1 MALHRENVIRAA
13 EKYVAK
19 GKLEAAIKEY
29 RKVLAENPND
39 ANTLN
44 RVGDLY
50 ARIERFDEAVKL
62 FSQIAEQ
69 YTRDGFFVKAIA
81 IYKKIIKLDPT
92 SLAVYERLAELYH
105 KQGLL
110 NEARTQYQVLADY
123 YEKHDNAASAI
134 TIYQRMAE
142 FEPDNPSFH
151 LKLAELYESQ
161 RLTEKAMKEY
171 RLLADLLIVA
181 GSVEEAVQVYLKA
194 LEVSSSDLDF
204 VRDAVSGLHDTGHV
218 GGAAKVLARAVE
230 LNPEAAGLARQVGLE
245 GDDEEEVAEEPLDR
259 LEPTQSASFEM
270 PDAGDAFDTGDTF
283 ATDDSFSA
291 DDTFSTDDAFEI
303 PETSFD
309 GIQEALEESGIST
322 MAQPEVEEDGG
333 FTFDLDDDEP
343 PASLVTP
350 PADMLES
357 SPGSSS
363 FDSPSFDSPVD
374 DSPAPEPSPSFGS
387 DGTDDFD
394 IDLDFDITPGED
406 LGVATAADPGV
417 DSATTGTEEFEID
430 WPADDALELPDV
442 PAPAAAV
449 EEPAYDL
456 DETLPS
462 TRASQALETFELEA
476 FELGEPSLE
485 PVEHVAASA
494 EPAASDPGAELEID
508 LDSLDLE
515 PPSFDAVA
523 PDSGDGS
530 WDDAATEPAEQG
542 IRGDAAEVQAQFD
555 QRREEDL
562 LAEAKVFFK
571 YGLQEKARDRLGELF
586 QVRPDHLEGLDLQT
600 RIDLDAEQFSEA
612 MASAN
617 LVSRIAGEADTG
629 GESAQAIWTSLQEVL
644 SKAGFT
650 LEGDRVVGEPGQKVA
665 QDDRIAQ
672 LLDDLSL
679 EAYDAPVVAAQ
690 SDEIPIPGRAAEVAV
705 DEEETVSVEPEP
717 PIAEP
722 EPAAESEPAF
732 ELEPAFEPEPVIEAE
747 PAFEPESAVEPEP
760 SVAPPSAAAEA
771 AAAAPPP
778 TASGDGGRKLIS
790 LVDELGLDDLEDQLD
805 DELAAAPE
813 GAEAA
818 PVPVVAPLADPLEDT
833 GMSWLDDLESESQVT
848 ASDEEKIFEEEDD
861 FFDLAAELERELS
874 EDSAAADAAQP
885 QEQSLEDIIEG
896 FKQGVAENLSP
907 EDYDTHFNLG
917 IAYREMGLL
926 DEAIGE
932 FQLAAK
938 DDRYIVDSSSLLGIC
953 FLEKGLP
960 ELAVRSYRKGLASP
974 SISEEATLGLLYDM
988 GTAYLSLGDSDAAYK
1003 TFVEVYGMNSHY
1015 RDVSTRL
1022 QELKAQG

>member
-29 RKVLAENPND
+29 RKVLAQNPND

-92 SLAVYERLAELYH
+92 SLTVYERLAELYH

-151 LKLAELYESQ
+151 LKLAELFESQ
-161 RLTEKAMKEY
+161 RLIDKAIKEY
-171 RLLADLLIVA
+171 RLLADLLIVG

-194 LEVSSSDLDF
+194 LEVSSTDLDF

-230 LNPEAAGLARQVGLE
+230 LNPDAGDIARQVGLE
-245 GDDEEEVAEEPLDR
+245 GDGDDQQQAPALPERPEE
-259 LEPTQSASFEM
+259 TTSFEI
-270 PDAGDAFDTGDTF
+270 PADDAFDAGDSFAPDEAF
-283 ATDDSFSA
+283 A
-291 DDTFSTDDAFEI
+291 I

-309 GIQEALEESGIST
+309 GIQEALEETGVGAA
-322 MAQPEVEEDGG
+322 AQVEDDV

-350 PADMLES
+350 PADMLEPES
-357 SPGSSS
+357 SAVSVPAT
-363 FDSPSFDSPVD
+363 DSALESEAED
-374 DSPAPEPSPSFGS
+374 
-387 DGTDDFD
+387 TDFD
-394 IDLDFDITPGED
+394 IDLDFDITPTSRETD
-406 LGVATAADPGV
+406 VATAAGKDDG
-417 DSATTGTEEFEID
+417 GFEID
-430 WPADDALELPDV
+430 WPVDGEVELEMPDLP
-442 PAPAAAV
+442 
-449 EEPAYDL
+449 EPAVAEPAFEL
-456 DETLPS
+456 DDTLPS
-462 TRASQALETFELEA
+462 QRAAQAIEPLELEA

-485 PVEHVAASA
+485 PVEHVAPAGDA
-494 EPAASDPGAELEID
+494 AMADEFEIQLEALDFEPVGLEPTDLEPTDLEPAA
-508 LDSLDLE
+508 
-515 PPSFDAVA
+515 FDAPA
-523 PDSGDGS
+523 E
-530 WDDAATEPAEQG
+530 TEPA
-542 IRGDAAEVQAQFD
+542 RDDAAEVQAQFD
-555 QRREEDL
+555 ARREEDL

-586 QVRPDHLEGLDLQT
+586 QVRPDHLEGLDLKT
-600 RIDLDAEQFSEA
+600 RIDLEAGQMTEA
-612 MASAN
+612 MTSAN
-617 LVSRIAGEADTG
+617 MVSRIVREFGDDGPGGGQAQHGPGGGQAQHGAEGGQAQHGAEGEQAQELWAALQTTLTG
-629 GESAQAIWTSLQEVL
+629 
-644 SKAGFT
+644 AGFT
-650 LEGDRVVGEPGQKVA
+650 LDGGRVVGEPGQKVTG
-665 QDDRIAQ
+665 DDRIAQ

-690 SDEIPIPGRAAEVAV
+690 SDEIPIPSRQ
-705 DEEETVSVEPEP
+705 
-717 PIAEP
+717 
-722 EPAAESEPAF
+722 
-732 ELEPAFEPEPVIEAE
+732 
-747 PAFEPESAVEPEP
+747 
-760 SVAPPSAAAEA
+760 AEA
-771 AAAAPPP
+771 AATQDEDTVNVEPAAVEPAAVEPAAVELPEVDFPEIDFSEIEPAPVEPAPVEPAPVEPAPVEPAAAPP
-778 TASGDGGRKLIS
+778 AAAGDAQGGQKLIS
-790 LVDELGLDDLEDQLD
+790 LVDELGLDDLEEQLD

-813 GAEAA
+813 EAA
-818 PVPVVAPLADPLEDT
+818 QEMATPVKAPPGDPLDET
-833 GMSWLDDLESESQVT
+833 GMSWLDDLESESVVT
-848 ASDEEKIFEEEDD
+848 ASEEEKIFEEEDD

-874 EDSAAADAAQP
+874 EDQAAGAGDAGP

-896 FKQGVAENLSP
+896 FKQGVAENRSA

-938 DDRYIVDSSSLLGIC
+938 DERYIVDSSSLLGIC

-974 SISEEATLGLLYDM
+974 SISEDATIGLLYDM
-988 GTAYLSLGDSDAAYK
+988 GAAYLTLGDTAAAYK
-1003 TFVEVYGMNSHY
+1003 TFVEVYGLNSHY
-1015 RDVSTRL
+1015 RDVSTKL
-1022 QELKAQG
+1022 QEIKAQG

>member
-92 SLAVYERLAELYH
+92 SLTVYERLAELYH

-151 LKLAELYESQ
+151 LKLAELFESQ
-161 RLTEKAMKEY
+161 HLIDKAMKEY
-171 RLLADLLIVA
+171 RLLADLLIVG

-194 LEVSSSDLDF
+194 LEVSSSDLEF

-218 GGAAKVLARAVE
+218 GGAAKVLSRAVE
-230 LNPEAAGLARQVGLE
+230 LNPEAADLAKQVGLE
-245 GDDEEEVAEEPLDR
+245 ADDDTPQAEAPATGRPEE
-259 LEPTQSASFEM
+259 ASSFDI
-270 PDAGDAFDTGDTF
+270 PDVDDAFDAGDTF
-283 ATDDSFSA
+283 APQE
-291 DDTFSTDDAFEI
+291 AFEI

-309 GIQEALEESGIST
+309 GIQEALEETGIGAT
-322 MAQPEVEEDGG
+322 AAEPEDDV

-350 PADMLES
+350 PADMLETEAA
-357 SPGSSS
+357 GT
-363 FDSPSFDSPVD
+363 
-374 DSPAPEPSPSFGS
+374 PAAGTPAVAAPKPEIEVEVE
-387 DGTDDFD
+387 DDDFD
-394 IDLDFDITPGED
+394 IDLDFDITPTAQE
-406 LGVATAADPGV
+406 TAAAAAAGE
-417 DSATTGTEEFEID
+417 AEEELDLD
-430 WPADDALELPDV
+430 WPAGGTGEIDLAATADV
-442 PAPAAAV
+442 AG
-449 EEPAYDL
+449 EPTFDL
-456 DETLPS
+456 DDTLPS
-462 TRASQALETFELEA
+462 QRADPTIEPLEIEA

-485 PVEHVAASA
+485 PVEHVAEAGGA
-494 EPAASDPGAELEID
+494 TDDFAAQLEAMEFEPVDTV
-508 LDSLDLE
+508 E
-515 PPSFDAVA
+515 PEDR
-523 PDSGDGS
+523 S
-530 WDDAATEPAEQG
+530 WDDAAVEDAGEPP
-542 IRGDAAEVQAQFD
+542 RDDVAEVQAQFD

-586 QVRPDHLEGLDLQT
+586 QVRPNHLEGLDLQT
-600 RIDLDAEQFSEA
+600 RIELDAEQMTEA

-617 LVSRIAGEADTG
+617 LVSRLAAEAGDGSSAEG
-629 GESAQAIWTSLQEVL
+629 GQAQEIWGALKATLTR
-644 SKAGFT
+644 AGFT
-650 LEGDRVVGEPGQKVA
+650 IEGHRVIGEPGQKVA
-665 QDDRIAQ
+665 GDDRIAQ

-679 EAYDAPVVAAQ
+679 DAYDAPVVAAQ
-690 SDEIPIPGRAAEVAV
+690 SDEIPVPGRHAAAQLDVATADV
-705 DEEETVSVEPEP
+705 ATDDEETVNVEPAATLGDVEIP
-717 PIAEP
+717 GVEIPDIEIPDIEIADL
-722 EPAAESEPAF
+722 EPAAEPA
-732 ELEPAFEPEPVIEAE
+732 AAE
-747 PAFEPESAVEPEP
+747 PAAVEPAAVEP
-760 SVAPPSAAAEA
+760 AAVEPA
-771 AAAAPPP
+771 AVEPAAPTAVTPP
-778 TASGDGGRKLIS
+778 EAGKKLIS
-790 LVDELGLDDLEDQLD
+790 LVEELGLEDLEEQLD
-805 DELAAAPE
+805 DELAAAPD
-813 GAEAA
+813 EADQETVIPIEA
-818 PVPVVAPLADPLEDT
+818 SPADPLDET

-848 ASDEEKIFEEEDD
+848 ASEEEKIFEEEDD

-874 EDSAAADAAQP
+874 EDQGAGDAAEQP

-938 DDRYIVDSSSLLGIC
+938 DERYVVDSSSLLGIC

-974 SISEEATLGLLYDM
+974 SISEDATLGLLYDM
-988 GTAYLSLGDSDAAYK
+988 GAAYLSLGDTDAAYK
-1003 TFVEVYGMNSHY
+1003 TFVEVYGLNSHY
-1015 RDVSTRL
+1015 RDVSTKL
-1022 QELKAQG
+1022 QEIKAQG

>member
-1 MALHRENVIRAA
+1 MALNRENVIRAA

-92 SLAVYERLAELYH
+92 SLTVYERLAELYH

-151 LKLAELYESQ
+151 LKLAELFESQ
-161 RLTEKAMKEY
+161 RLIDKAMKEY
-171 RLLADLLIVA
+171 RLLADLLIVG

-194 LEVSSSDLDF
+194 LEVSSTDLDL

-230 LNPEAAGLARQVGLE
+230 LNPDAAAIAQQVGI
-245 GDDEEEVAEEPLDR
+245 GGDEEEEPAAAPEVEKPEE
-259 LEPTQSASFEM
+259 TTSFEIP
-270 PDAGDAFDTGDTF
+270 PDDAFDAGETF
-283 ATDDSFSA
+283 T
-291 DDTFSTDDAFEI
+291 TDDAFEI
-303 PETSFD
+303 PETSFE
-309 GIQEALEESGIST
+309 GIEEALEETGIP
-322 MAQPEVEEDGG
+322 MAAAQEEEEDV

-350 PADMLES
+350 PADMMES
-357 SPGSSS
+357 E
-363 FDSPSFDSPVD
+363 
-374 DSPAPEPSPSFGS
+374 SPAASAPAAAAPGPAAPEFEPE
-387 DGTDDFD
+387 DADFE
-394 IDLDFDITPGED
+394 IDLDFDITPG
-406 LGVATAADPGV
+406 GQQTSGAPAAAQTD
-417 DSATTGTEEFEID
+417 EEFDID
-430 WPADDALELPDV
+430 WPAGGDSLEMPDLSD
-442 PAPAAAV
+442 PLAA
-449 EEPAYDL
+449 EPAFDL
-456 DETLPS
+456 DDTLPAQ
-462 TRASQALETFELEA
+462 RAQPVEPLELEA

-485 PVEHVAASA
+485 PVEHVASDTDAVSDEFEIQLDDL
-494 EPAASDPGAELEID
+494 EPAA
-508 LDSLDLE
+508 
-515 PPSFDAVA
+515 FDATETA
-523 PDSGDGS
+523 P
-530 WDDAATEPAEQG
+530 PA
-542 IRGDAAEVQAQFD
+542 RDDAAEVQKQFD

-600 RIDLDAEQFSEA
+600 RIDLDAGQMTEV
-612 MASAN
+612 MTSAN
-617 LVSRIAGEADTG
+617 LLSSIAREAGDGPAQEIWATLQTTLTG
-629 GESAQAIWTSLQEVL
+629 
-644 SKAGFT
+644 AGFT
-650 LEGDRVVGEPGQKVA
+650 LERDRVVGEPGQKVSG
-665 QDDRIAQ
+665 DDRIAQ

-679 EAYDAPVVAAQ
+679 DAYDAPVVAAH
-690 SDEIPIPGRAAEVAV
+690 SDEIPVPGRQPEAEAEV
-705 DEEETVSVEPEP
+705 EVEPQEDDTVNVEPALEVDFAEIDLPEIEPAPVEPAPVEPAPVEPAPVEPAPVEPAPVEPVPVEPAPVEPAPVEPANLEPTPVEP
-717 PIAEP
+717 P
-722 EPAAESEPAF
+722 
-732 ELEPAFEPEPVIEAE
+732 
-747 PAFEPESAVEPEP
+747 
-760 SVAPPSAAAEA
+760 A
-771 AAAAPPP
+771 AAA
-778 TASGDGGRKLIS
+778 GDGKGGQKLIS
-790 LVDELGLDDLEDQLD
+790 LVEELGLDDLEEQLD
-805 DELAAAPE
+805 DELAAEPQAAEPQAVTPVEAP
-813 GAEAA
+813 
-818 PVPVVAPLADPLEDT
+818 PSDPLDET
-833 GMSWLDDLESESQVT
+833 GMSWLDDLESESVVT
-848 ASDEEKIFEEEDD
+848 ASEEEKIFEEEDD

-874 EDSAAADAAQP
+874 EDQAGGDGAVQP

-938 DDRYIVDSSSLLGIC
+938 DERYVVDSSSLLGIC

-960 ELAVRSYRKGLASP
+960 ELAVRSYRKGLESP

-988 GTAYLSLGDSDAAYK
+988 GTAYLTLGDSDAAYK
-1003 TFVEVYGMNSHY
+1003 TFVEVYGINSHY
-1015 RDVSTRL
+1015 RDVSSKL
-1022 QELKAQG
+1022 QEIKADS

>member
-13 EKYVAK
+13 EKYVAR

-123 YEKHDNAASAI
+123 YVKHDNAASAI

-151 LKLAELYESQ
+151 LKLAELFESQ
-161 RLTEKAMKEY
+161 RLTDKAIKEY

-218 GGAAKVLARAVE
+218 DGANQVLAKAVE
-230 LNPEAAGLARQVGLE
+230 LNPDAAGLAQQVGLGEDENVEEDDAPLEEAPAGTSSFDIPE
-245 GDDEEEVAEEPLDR
+245 G
-259 LEPTQSASFEM
+259 TSSFAM
-270 PDAGDAFDTGDTF
+270 PDDAFDTGETF
-283 ATDDSFSA
+283 AA
-291 DDTFSTDDAFEI
+291 EDTFEI
-303 PETSFD
+303 PEASFD
-309 GIQEALEESGIST
+309 GIHEALEESGISAP
-322 MAQPEVEEDGG
+322 AQQPDDEV

-350 PADMLES
+350 PADMLE
-357 SPGSSS
+357 PG
-363 FDSPSFDSPVD
+363 
-374 DSPAPEPSPSFGS
+374 APTGSVAESASAAGMSEPSSVA
-387 DGTDDFD
+387 DGTEDFD
-394 IDLDFDITPGED
+394 IDLDFDITPGGEGFD
-406 LGVATAADPGV
+406 APAAAAPARVAAEVEGSD
-417 DSATTGTEEFEID
+417 EEFEID
-430 WPADDALELPDV
+430 WPMDGVEEFDLPDV
-442 PAPAAAV
+442 PATPSAAR
-449 EEPAYDL
+449 EPTFDL
-456 DETLPS
+456 DDTVPGQ
-462 TRASQALETFELEA
+462 RAEQTIDPLELEA

-485 PVEHVAASA
+485 PVEHVAADNAAVA
-494 EPAASDPGAELEID
+494 EDEID
-508 LDSLDLE
+508 VQLEPIDLE
-515 PPSFDAVA
+515 PAGFESVAEVADEAVH
-523 PDSGDGS
+523 D
-530 WDDAATEPAEQG
+530 
-542 IRGDAAEVQAQFD
+542 DAAEVQAQFD

-571 YGLQEKARDRLGELF
+571 YGLQEKARDRLNELF
-586 QVRPDHLEGLDLQT
+586 QVRPNHLEGLDLQT
-600 RIDLDAEQFSEA
+600 RIELEAEQLSEA
-612 MASAN
+612 MMSAN
-617 LVSRIAGEADTG
+617 QVSRFAKETGDT
-629 GESAQAIWTSLQEVL
+629 EIWNALAATLT
-644 SKAGFT
+644 KAGFT
-650 LEGDRVVGEPGQKVA
+650 LDSDRVIGQPGQKVA
-665 QDDRIAQ
+665 EEDRIAQ

-690 SDEIPIPGRAAEVAV
+690 SDEIPIPSRQAAPA
-705 DEEETVSVEPEP
+705 DETATGSELDLEDLVSLEPEAVEPIAVEPIAVEP
-717 PIAEP
+717 PLTVEP
-722 EPAAESEPAF
+722 PAVEPPVPTAVEPPAAEPPA
-732 ELEPAFEPEPVIEAE
+732 I
-747 PAFEPESAVEPEP
+747 EP
-760 SVAPPSAAAEA
+760 SPPAAA
-771 AAAAPPP
+771 
-778 TASGDGGRKLIS
+778 GDKKLIS
-790 LVDELGLDDLEDQLD
+790 LVEELGLEDLEEQLD
-805 DELAAAPE
+805 DELAATPE
-813 GAEAA
+813 PADQKA
-818 PVPVVAPLADPLEDT
+818 VAFVEPPPADPLDET
-833 GMSWLDDLESESQVT
+833 GMSWLDDLESESQDT
-848 ASDEEKIFEEEDD
+848 AIEEEKIFEEEDD

-874 EDSAAADAAQP
+874 EDQGSGAGDAGP

-896 FKQGVAENLSP
+896 FKQGVAENLSA

-938 DDRYIVDSSSLLGIC
+938 DERYIVDSSSLLGIC

-974 SISEEATLGLLYDM
+974 SISEDATLGLLYDM
-988 GTAYLSLGDSDAAYK
+988 GTAYLTLGDSAAAYK
-1003 TFVEVYGMNSHY
+1003 TFVEVYGLNSHY
-1015 RDVSTRL
+1015 RDVSTML